1 MWPEIKP
8 SLLFLAMVSD
18 AGLLSLGRR
27 DAVFSSQKSPND
39 LVELSSLAFKE
50 FTVDL
55 EGKTRTQP
63 TEHQSP
69 RLTILRE
76 DSKGSWIQ

>member
-1 MWPEIKP
+1 MLVKVPTVCKDWALRQKDIK
-8 SLLFLAMVSD
+8 VTI
-18 AGLLSLGRR
+18 
-27 DAVFSSQKSPND
+27 
-39 LVELSSLAFKE
+39 LAFKE